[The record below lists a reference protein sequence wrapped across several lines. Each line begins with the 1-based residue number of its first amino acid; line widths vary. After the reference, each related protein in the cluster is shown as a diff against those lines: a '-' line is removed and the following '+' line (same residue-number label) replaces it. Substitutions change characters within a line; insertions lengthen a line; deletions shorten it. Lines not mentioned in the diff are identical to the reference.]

1 MRKASIL
8 ALLALGAV
16 LTACSRPPD
25 FTISLNPTSLTVQ
38 QGSSDTTRLTIT
50 PQNGFTGTVNLSLVD
65 GSGNPVPGITLSPTS
80 VNVTGSGP
88 VSPDLTVRVDSTVNA
103 GDYDL
108 QIKATS
114 GNLNKTAPLSLRV
127 IGPTGTETLSGMVV
141 SENAGGPVAGSQ
153 VRLMRGG
160 TLVATATTDA
170 QGAFTFANIP
180 AGTYRLEVQK
190 PGMAGSFVEGVRVP
204 EMGFVRIIQ
213 KPAFDASASTTPP
226 TLVIT
231 QDGSQPLEG
240 GTFTNTIPFRVQVDA
255 TRDFVRPMRF
265 IYVALGRTPGS
276 AFLSNTATSS
286 RRIFIEVEDTGNQT
300 LSGTAVAGLG
310 SASGERVFLEVVA
323 YDFNNNRSHYIV
335 PITFVNTSPTQ
346 NNTVSAP
353 LDVAAMAITL
363 TEAVGFFRAETPLNL
378 TVPLGKG
385 QVGDMPLDLSAVPEG
400 SNLYV
405 EVRWCYTATA
415 TPFAFDIERSEDGQN
430 WTRVGT
436 VGGGSRASCPANPFD
451 RPFFFRDASPDLT
464 PGQTYYYRVV
474 ARGANRAESAPSST
488 TPLPPFFAPLL
499 SPADEAT
506 GVPRT
511 PDFTIGHPQLA
522 TGADGAAYNLV
533 LWDTLTGTR
542 DPWVGVAWQ
551 TLGGFLLFVEF
562 GTGPQGNGVPQ
573 GEALVY
579 GFPGGNFTVYT
590 DTAGLIDPSRP
601 ATVPVDLTRNT
612 FTLPYNFDGQALLPQ
627 LQSFRTYAWQ
637 LWVSYAYK
645 YNPAEGYRVSAYSV
659 QTWPSST
666 SFIRI
671 TRPGTQVFDFTTGE

>member
-1 MRKASIL
+1 MRKAFTL

-38 QGSSDTTRLTIT
+38 QGSSGTTRLTIT
-50 PQNGFTGTVNLSLVD
+50 PQNGFTGTVNLELV
-65 GSGNPVPGITLSPTS
+65 GAPSGVTLSPTS
-80 VNVTGSGP
+80 VNVTGSSP
-88 VSPDLTVRVDSTVNA
+88 VSRDLTVRVDSTVNA
-103 GDYDL
+103 GDYNL

-114 GNLNKTAPLSLRV
+114 GNLNKTAPLSLKV
-127 IGPTGTETLSGMVV
+127 TGPTGTETLSGMVV
-141 SENAGGPVAGSQ
+141 SENAGSPVAGSQ

-160 TLVATATTDA
+160 TLVATTTTDA

-180 AGTYRLEVQK
+180 ADTYRLEVQK

-255 TRDFVRPMRF
+255 TKDFVRPMRY

-286 RRIFIEVEDTGNQT
+286 RRIFIEVEDTDNQT

-310 SASGERVFLEVVA
+310 SASGEQVFLEVVA

-335 PITFVNTSPTQ
+335 PITFVNTSPNQ

-353 LDVAAMAITL
+353 TRVAATAITL
-363 TEAVGFFRAETPLNL
+363 TQAVGFYSAQTPLKL
-378 TVPLGKG
+378 TAPLGKG
-385 QVGDMPLDLSAVPEG
+385 QVGEVPLDLSGVPEG

-415 TPFAFDIERSEDGQN
+415 VPFAFDIERSQDGEN
-430 WTRVGT
+430 WTKVGT
-436 VGGGSRASCPANPFD
+436 VGGARSASCPTNPFN

-474 ARGANRAESAPSST
+474 ARGANRAESVPSST

-499 SPADEAT
+499 SPADETT

-522 TGADGAAYNLV
+522 AGADGAAYNLV

-551 TLGGFLLFVEF
+551 TLDGFLLFVEF

-579 GFPGGNFTVYT
+579 GFPNNTFTVYT
-590 DTAGLIDPSRP
+590 DTAGLINP
-601 ATVPVDLTRNT
+601 AKPNAVPVDLTRNT